1 MLQELAGVAD
11 EDTIVFR
18 PKGSAPPTV
27 MQMSPHDEVARRLAK
42 QELEEKATELL
53 MDNASLG
60 TLLKYSV
67 TNKGK
72 QLRKV
77 QRWVNYLKTM
87 VQQHVMRYT
96 VVTSA
101 NQPANGISKCITS
114 PTQYWREAE
123 RVQGTQPAVTA
134 LKKLAMHMAKGRRS
148 QNKNRAPKEEE
159 LPSDDEEESMEVVK
173 AVEEDEDGE
182 EQDAE
187 TLANTVT
194 NGARKGEY
202 RAAYKA
208 AVEQKERNRK
218 ENKRRKKRRI
228 QLEEGISSDEESVK
242 TSKRGRAKSVK
253 TSKRG
258 RAKAVKKGDDH
269 DEEARLQ
276 AVSRKR
282 WTREEQEA
290 GYPIRAHDS
299 TESAMEEADEASD
312 GSALKGSS
320 VEEEKSKSRSQ
331 KRNQKMRKQ
340 GVRKRGRGENSKEG
354 VREVA

>member
-1 MLQELAGVAD
+1 
-11 EDTIVFR
+11 
-18 PKGSAPPTV
+18 
-27 MQMSPHDEVARRLAK
+27 
-42 QELEEKATELL
+42 
-53 MDNASLG
+53 
-60 TLLKYSV
+60 
-67 TNKGK
+67 
-72 QLRKV
+72 
-77 QRWVNYLKTM
+77 LKTM

-242 TSKRGRAKSVK
+242 TSKKGRAKSVK

-258 RAKAVKKGDDH
+258 RAKAVKDGDDH
-269 DEEARLQ
+269 DEGARSQ
-276 AVSRKR
+276 AVSRQG
-282 WTREEQEA
+282 WTREEHGA
-290 GYPIRAHDS
+290 GHPIRAHDS

-312 GSALKGSS
+312 GSEVKGSS
-320 VEEEKSKSRSQ
+320 VEESKSNRRTKKRNEQHKEAKKSKMAKKRSE
-331 KRNQKMRKQ
+331 K
-340 GVRKRGRGENSKEG
+340 
-354 VREVA
+354 